1 MTLND
6 FYAFAATHHS
16 QVIFFFALVPFAAL
30 LAGFMEREEGHL
42 PPWNYL
48 YSAMLYL
55 VAIPAIFS
63 IGLTAYR
70 WLFERGSIME
80 ADLVL
85 QIVPVIS
92 LLLTVLVI
100 RRQVPLRDLPGFG
113 RLSSLV
119 LLITAGLVLLW
130 GIDRT
135 RIILFSRLPMQYLV
149 LVFLLVL
156 VGLWQGVKGVKGVR
170 N

>member
-6 FYAFAATHHS
+6 FYAFAASHHS
-16 QVIFFFALVPFAAL
+16 QVVFYFALVPFAAL
-30 LAGFMEREEGHL
+30 LAGFMERREGHL

-55 VAIPAIFS
+55 VAIPAVFS
-63 IGLTAYR
+63 VGLTAYR
-70 WLFERGSIME
+70 WLFERSSIME

-92 LLLTVLVI
+92 LILTVLFI
-100 RRQVPLRDLPGFG
+100 RRQVSLRALPGFG
-113 RLSSLV
+113 RLSGLV
-119 LLITAGLVLLW
+119 LLIAAGLILLW

-135 RIILFSRLPMQYLV
+135 RIILFSQLPMQYLV
-149 LVFLLVL
+149 AVFLLLLIVL
-156 VGLWQGVKGVKGVR
+156 RYGFKRVVG
-170 N
+170 